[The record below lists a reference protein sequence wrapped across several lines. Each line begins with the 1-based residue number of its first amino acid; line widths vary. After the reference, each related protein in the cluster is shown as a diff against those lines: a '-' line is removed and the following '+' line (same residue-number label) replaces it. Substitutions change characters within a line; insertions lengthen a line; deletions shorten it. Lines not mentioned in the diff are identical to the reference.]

1 MPETCKKLLG
11 FVNSCV
17 YYANQTHDIYQVL
30 SYSVDFKGP
39 EEIDWV
45 RQYLMK
51 VGLFRIKDLS
61 KSEITA
67 KLKSNLYVQPVDIFH
82 NFWHCLCQ
90 FYEQKLW
97 LCVWQHFCWS
107 YMVWQS
113 LVNIDTGN
121 ENHIWNLTVIS
132 F

>member
-45 RQYLMK
+45 RQYLIK

-67 KLKSNLYVQPVDIFH
+67 KLKSNLYVQPVDIFPIYDTAYA
-82 NFWHCLCQ
+82 NFMNRNCDC
-90 FYEQKLW
+90 
-97 LCVWQHFCWS
+97 
-107 YMVWQS
+107 MPD
-113 LVNIDTGN
+113 NISAEATWCGRA
-121 ENHIWNLTVIS
+121 W
-132 F
+132 